1 LLTFPANLHRGGPSE
16 VQLDPSQPT
25 QFYKFHRV
33 ACGVPYLQEGDVSP
47 FHAASGLSEFPIN
60 HRLFGQVYVKLQLSR
75 FQPWTAGGSAT
86 YHTVSEQIERVEA
99 PFQQT
104 SETDT
109 VGTPG
114 SRPARAVLEPWGPQ
128 SQADKTA
135 ILSQLELLLV
145 HPLFFQS
152 KRYPALLRFV
162 VEQTLEGNADQV
174 KERSIGMEVFG
185 RPPGYDANAD
195 PVVRVTAG
203 EIRKR
208 LAQYYYDPAHS
219 DEIRIELPTGS
230 YVPVFLRW
238 AEPASPPQALP
249 PPASKTPAT
258 QLPVATS
265 VPQPSVVTRH
275 ETTVHHGAHPVLT
288 LLLVLVTLL
297 LGMAGGYWYRAY
309 RQSNIP
315 IPVPAKQ
322 AVDDFWQP
330 MTAGPATVTFC
341 LGEPARDSSGDTD
354 PAQAIQHPKLAEPLY
369 FRLRQSGLFALAD
382 VVTLTRMTDVLERQN
397 KSFRVSAASEAGFSQ
412 LREGPAVLIGA
423 FDNLWTMRLTRD
435 LRFGFDS
442 IDGNAFIVDRKQDR
456 KSGAKTQW
464 FTAWDLPYEKLA
476 RDYAI
481 VARYRDSLTGQPVVI
496 AAGISEE
503 GTEAAGELI
512 SNPTDLDAL
521 LQKAPANWRTMNM
534 EAVIET
540 QVIDGHSGP
549 PQVRAVEFW

>member
-1 LLTFPANLHRGGPSE
+1 VPRSLADREAVLA
-16 VQLDPSQPT
+16 QLD
-25 QFYKFHRV
+25 
-33 ACGVPYLQEGDVSP
+33 
-47 FHAASGLSEFPIN
+47 
-60 HRLFGQVYVKLQLSR
+60 
-75 FQPWTAGGSAT
+75 
-86 YHTVSEQIERVEA
+86 
-99 PFQQT
+99 
-104 SETDT
+104 
-109 VGTPG
+109 
-114 SRPARAVLEPWGPQ
+114 
-128 SQADKTA
+128 
-135 ILSQLELLLV
+135 LLLV

-174 KERSIGMEVFG
+174 KERSVGMEVFG

-219 DEIRIELPTGS
+219 HEIRIELPTGS
-230 YVPVFLRW
+230 YVPVFQRTVEPPDPPSAYLAPLDPTLNS
-238 AEPASPPQALP
+238 AESSQAVPLQPVDSPSANPSPAPSRD
-249 PPASKTPAT
+249 
-258 QLPVATS
+258 
-265 VPQPSVVTRH
+265 SVV
-275 ETTVHHGAHPVLT
+275 HHSAHPVLT
-288 LLLVLVTLL
+288 LLLVFVTLL
-297 LGMAGGYWYRAY
+297 LGLAGGYWLHQYR
-309 RQSNIP
+309 RSKLPVP
-315 IPVPAKQ
+315 IPADQ
-322 AVDDFWQP
+322 AVDDFWRP
-330 MTAGPATVTFC
+330 LTSGPATVTFC

-354 PAQAIQHPKLAEPLY
+354 PAQTIKHPKLAEPLY

-382 VVTLTRMTDVLERQN
+382 VTTLTRMTDVLERQK
-397 KSFRVSAASEAGFSQ
+397 KSFRVSAASEASFAQ

-442 IDGNAFIVDRKQDR
+442 IDGNAFILDRKQDAR
-456 KSGAKTQW
+456 NGTKTQW

-512 SNPTDLDAL
+512 SNPAYLDAL
-521 LQKAPANWRTMNM
+521 LRDAPANWRNMNV

-549 PQVRAVEFW
+549 PRVRAVEYW

>member
-1 LLTFPANLHRGGPSE
+1 MNS
-16 VQLDPSQPT
+16 LDPSQNPPSEAGAA
-25 QFYKFHRV
+25 V
-33 ACGVPYLQEGDVSP
+33 ATG
-47 FHAASGLSEFPIN
+47 
-60 HRLFGQVYVKLQLSR
+60 
-75 FQPWTAGGSAT
+75 
-86 YHTVSEQIERVEA
+86 
-99 PFQQT
+99 
-104 SETDT
+104 
-109 VGTPG
+109 
-114 SRPARAVLEPWGPQ
+114 ARTTLEPWAPQ
-128 SQADKTA
+128 SPGDREA
-135 ILSQLELLLV
+135 ILAQLELLLV
-145 HPLFFQS
+145 HSLFSQS

-162 VEQTLEGNADQV
+162 VEQTLAGNADQV

-208 LAQYYYDPAHS
+208 LAQYYYDPAHG

-230 YVPVFLRW
+230 YVPVFQRFQ
-238 AEPASPPQALP
+238 EPVKPPAALPVPATPPAPVSLPHDNRLSVHQASPRGEA
-249 PPASKTPAT
+249 PARAPHPSDSPA
-258 QLPVATS
+258 AARY
-265 VPQPSVVTRH
+265 QPSVRH
-275 ETTVHHGAHPVLT
+275 ATHPVLT
-288 LLLVLVTLL
+288 LLLVFLTLL
-297 LGMAGGYWYRAY
+297 LGLVGGYWYRQY
-309 RQSNIP
+309 LQSKVP
-315 IPVPAKQ
+315 VPVPADQ
-322 AVDDFWQP
+322 SVDDFWRP
-330 MTAGPATVTFC
+330 MTAGTATVTFC
-341 LGEPARDSSGDTD
+341 LGEPARDSSKDTD
-354 PAQAIQHPKLAEPLY
+354 PAQTIRHPKLTEPLY

-382 VVTLTRMTDVLERQN
+382 VVTLTRMADVLERQ
-397 KSFRVSAASEAGFSQ
+397 KKTFRVSAASEASFSQ

-442 IDGNAFIVDRKQDR
+442 IDGNAFIVDRK
-456 KSGAKTQW
+456 SSEKTTW

-521 LQKAPANWRTMNM
+521 LHDAPANWRNMNM

-540 QVIDGHSGP
+540 QVIEGRSGP
-549 PQVRAVEFW
+549 PKVRAVEFW

>member
-1 LLTFPANLHRGGPSE
+1 ME
-16 VQLDPSQPT
+16 
-25 QFYKFHRV
+25 
-33 ACGVPYLQEGDVSP
+33 SP
-47 FHAASGLSEFPIN
+47 FKPVPETAIAAASGARTP
-60 HRLFGQVYVKLQLSR
+60 R
-75 FQPWTAGGSAT
+75 AT
-86 YHTVSEQIERVEA
+86 
-99 PFQQT
+99 
-104 SETDT
+104 
-109 VGTPG
+109 
-114 SRPARAVLEPWGPQ
+114 LEPWVPQ
-128 SQADKTA
+128 SQVDKA
-135 ILSQLELLLV
+135 AVLAQLELLLV

-152 KRYPALLRFV
+152 KRYPVLLRFV
-162 VEQTLEGNADQV
+162 VEQTLDGNADQV

-230 YVPVFLRW
+230 YVPVFQRYIEL
-238 AEPASPPQALP
+238 ESPPAALP
-249 PPASKTPAT
+249 APTQPTPAIQT
-258 QLPVATS
+258 PSATS
-265 VPQPSVVTRH
+265 PIPQPPVVTRH
-275 ETTVHHGAHPVLT
+275 ETTVHHGAHPILT
-288 LLLVLVTLL
+288 LLLILFTLL
-297 LGMAGGYWYRAY
+297 LGLAGGYWYRAY
-309 RQSNIP
+309 RQSKILVP
-315 IPVPAKQ
+315 ISADQ

-330 MTAGPATVTFC
+330 MTAGSSTVTFC

-354 PAQAIQHPKLAEPLY
+354 PAQAIRHPKLAQPLY

-397 KSFRVSAASEAGFSQ
+397 KSFRVSAASEASFSQ

-442 IDGNAFIVDRKQDR
+442 IDGNAFILDRKQDR
-456 KSGAKTQW
+456 KNSAKTQW
-464 FTAWDLPYEKLA
+464 FMAWDLPYEKLA

-512 SNPTDLDAL
+512 SNPADLNAL
-521 LQKAPANWRTMNM
+521 LRTAPANWRNMNM

>member
-1 LLTFPANLHRGGPSE
+1 VDAS
-16 VQLDPSQPT
+16 
-25 QFYKFHRV
+25 YKPPLE
-33 ACGVPYLQEGDVSP
+33 A
-47 FHAASGLSEFPIN
+47 
-60 HRLFGQVYVKLQLSR
+60 
-75 FQPWTAGGSAT
+75 GSA
-86 YHTVSEQIERVEA
+86 
-99 PFQQT
+99 
-104 SETDT
+104 
-109 VGTPG
+109 GTPG
-114 SRPARAVLEPWGPQ
+114 PRAHRAVLEPWIPQ
-128 SQADKTA
+128 SEADKA
-135 ILSQLELLLV
+135 AVLVQLDLLLG
-145 HPLFFQS
+145 HTLFFQS

-185 RPPGYDANAD
+185 RSPGYDANAD

-219 DEIRIELPTGS
+219 EEIRIELPTGS
-230 YVPVFLRW
+230 YVPVFQRFI
-238 AEPASPPQALP
+238 EPAHPPAALP
-249 PPASKTPAT
+249 ASVTPLQAPVESHIAPAVP
-258 QLPVATS
+258 LPS
-265 VPQPSVVTRH
+265 PQPPVVTRH
-275 ETTVHHGAHPVLT
+275 QTTVHHGAHPILT
-288 LLLVLVTLL
+288 LLLVFVTLL

-309 RQSNIP
+309 RQSR
-315 IPVPAKQ
+315 IPVPIPADQ
-322 AVDDFWQP
+322 VVDDFWQP
-330 MTAGPATVTFC
+330 MTAGSSTVTFC

-354 PAQAIQHPKLAEPLY
+354 PAEAIRHPKLTQPLY

-382 VVTLTRMTDVLERQN
+382 VVTLTRMADVLERQN
-397 KSFRVSAASEAGFSQ
+397 KAFRVSAASEASFSQ

-442 IDGNAFIVDRKQDR
+442 IDGNAFIVDRKSR
-456 KSGAKTQW
+456 TKTTW
-464 FTAWDLPYEKLA
+464 FMAWDLPYEKLA

-481 VARYRDSLTGQPVVI
+481 VARYRDSLTGQPIVI
-496 AAGISEE
+496 ASGISEE

-512 SNPTDLDAL
+512 SNPADLETL
-521 LQKAPANWRTMNM
+521 LQHAPANWRNMNM

>member
-1 LLTFPANLHRGGPSE
+1 MEDPYQRSSE
-16 VQLDPSQPT
+16 
-25 QFYKFHRV
+25 
-33 ACGVPYLQEGDVSP
+33 
-47 FHAASGLSEFPIN
+47 SG
-60 HRLFGQVYVKLQLSR
+60 
-75 FQPWTAGGSAT
+75 A
-86 YHTVSEQIERVEA
+86 
-99 PFQQT
+99 
-104 SETDT
+104 
-109 VGTPG
+109 VGTAS
-114 SRPARAVLEPWGPQ
+114 SRPLRATLEPWLPQ
-128 SQADKTA
+128 SQAEKA
-135 ILSQLELLLV
+135 AVLAQLELLLV

-162 VEQTLEGNADQV
+162 VEQTLDGNADQV

-185 RPPGYDANAD
+185 RAPGYDANAD

-208 LAQYYYDPAHS
+208 LAQYYYDPAHG

-230 YVPVFLRW
+230 YVPVFQRW
-238 AEPASPPQALP
+238 AEPAHPPAALP
-249 PPASKTPAT
+249 AFASEAPAIHPSGATHVSQPA
-258 QLPVATS
+258 L
-265 VPQPSVVTRH
+265 VTRH

-288 LLLVLVTLL
+288 LLLVLVTTL
-297 LGMAGGYWYRAY
+297 LGIAVGYWLSAY
-309 RQSNIP
+309 RQSK
-315 IPVPAKQ
+315 VPAAVPVYQ

-330 MTAGPATVTFC
+330 MTSGTATVTFC

-354 PAQAIQHPKLAEPLY
+354 PAQAIKHPKLTEPLY

-397 KSFRVSAASEAGFSQ
+397 KPFRVSAASEASFSQ

-442 IDGNAFIVDRKQDR
+442 IDGNAFILDRKQDR
-456 KSGAKTQW
+456 KGGAKTQW

-481 VARYRDSLTGQPVVI
+481 VARYRDALTGQPVVI

-512 SNPTDLDAL
+512 SNPADLDTL
-521 LQKAPANWRTMNM
+521 LQKAPANWRSMNM

-549 PQVRAVEFW
+549 PQVRALEFW